1 MAPLVPD
8 IISNEFNFVI
18 AILIG
23 IAFGYILEQAGF
35 SSSKKLVGLFYGYD
49 FTVLRVFFTAGITAM
64 MGVIALSHFGLPDL
78 NIVYINPTFLRSAVV
93 GGLIMGLGFVIG
105 GFCPGTSVCAASIGK
120 IDAIIFVGGIIPG
133 VFIFAEAYPYLE
145 DFYKADSWGNVSVF
159 EALGISQGLMAFLM
173 VFAAVAAFIVTTK
186 IETRVNGKINTE
198 FLPAKRYFAL
208 AGVAV
213 LIGLTA
219 FVLPERQKF
228 ITQKAEIFEN
238 INSVPVKLITPDELA
253 FRIIND
259 PSSFRIF
266 DLRTREEF
274 NTLNLP
280 NSENIQL
287 SYFFGKDAA
296 KDLAKNNVINVIV
309 SGSGNESAKANFIA
323 YNNGYTD
330 MYVLEGGIR
339 SFNDSILNFIQPN
352 IPLTRWE
359 KDTYS
364 FRETAKRRIPII
376 IENSKKQNSGETKK
390 TKRIMGGC

>member
-64 MGVIALSHFGLPDL
+64 MGVIALTHFGLIDI
-78 NIVYINPTFLRSAVV
+78 NIVYINPTFLRSAIV

-120 IDAIIFVGGIIPG
+120 IDAIIFIGGIIPG
-133 VFIFAEAYPYLE
+133 VYIFAEAYPYLE
-145 DFYKADSWGNVSVF
+145 GFYKADSWGNVTVY

-173 VFAAVAAFIVTTK
+173 VFAAIAAFIVTTK
-186 IETRVNGKINTE
+186 IETRVNGKSNPE
-198 FLPAKRYFAL
+198 FLPEKRYFVL
-208 AGVAV
+208 AGAAV

-219 FVLPERQKF
+219 FVLPERQTY
-228 ITQKAEIFEN
+228 ITQNAGLIEN
-238 INSVPVKLITPDELA
+238 VNSIPVKTITPDELA

-259 PSSFRIF
+259 PSSYRIF
-266 DLRTREEF
+266 DLRSREEF
-274 NTLNLP
+274 SKLSLP

-287 SYFFGKDAA
+287 NYFFSKDAA
-296 KDLAKNNVINVIV
+296 KSMNRDNEINIIIAEKED
-309 SGSGNESAKANFIA
+309 ESIKANYIA
-323 YNNGYTD
+323 YENGYKE
-330 MYVLEGGIR
+330 MYVLQGGLGGFR
-339 SFNDSILNFIQPN
+339 DTILNFTAPN
-352 IPLTRWE
+352 KPVTRWE
-359 KDTYS
+359 KDTFS
-364 FRETAKRRIPII
+364 FRENARTRIPSII
-376 IENSKKQNSGETKK
+376 DNAKKHNSGETKK
-390 TKRIMGGC
+390 TKRIIGGC